1 MDGQDSGQR
10 KKPHG
15 NQHPKRGSI
24 MKTII
29 TDWTG
34 GSGGGDSKK
43 SPGTA
48 TSPGGGAKD
57 DTNNGGGS

>member
-15 NQHPKRGSI
+15 NQHPKRGNI

-34 GSGGGDSKK
+34 GGGDSKK